1 MWSEMEKYPCAH
13 PRVKT
18 GCNYVIRIVSCNKSP
33 WNTTRAE
40 NAFKPA
46 GSAIATATMRDLYS
60 AKPWCVQLNLARV
73 LEDNVYTRT
82 QAHTFGGRVRVGRP
96 AYSVYSWMSIYERY
110 CVTGALRLGTS
121 MYNILIIRVVLSR
134 ESFISFLP
142 SEQLF
147 GWSLFLIFLYFRLNL
162 VVDFNSFLITNIIIR
177 VFYYVKKKFIIIC
190 VFILLWINLIELTCQ
205 N

>member
-82 QAHTFGGRVRVGRP
+82 QARSEDAFVLGDRRTACTAGCQYMRD
-96 AYSVYSWMSIYERY
+96 I
-110 CVTGALRLGTS
+110 ALLVHCGWEQAC
-121 MYNILIIRVVLSR
+121 IIFWLYVSCSLEKV
-134 ESFISFLP
+134 SFPF
-142 SEQLF
+142 
-147 GWSLFLIFLYFRLNL
+147 SLLNNYL
-162 VVDFNSFLITNIIIR
+162 ADHFF
-177 VFYYVKKKFIIIC
+177 
-190 VFILLWINLIELTCQ
+190 
-205 N
+205 

>member
-46 GSAIATATMRDLYS
+46 GSAIATMRDLYS

-82 QAHTFGGRVRVGRP
+82 QARSEDAFVLGDRRTACTARCQ
-96 AYSVYSWMSIYERY
+96 YERY

-177 VFYYVKKKFIIIC
+177 VFYYVKKKFIC

>member
-46 GSAIATATMRDLYS
+46 GSAIATMRDLYS

-82 QAHTFGGRVRVGRP
+82 QARSEDAFVLGDRRTACTARCQ
-96 AYSVYSWMSIYERY
+96 YERY

-147 GWSLFLIFLYFRLNL
+147 GWSLFLIFLYFCLNL
-162 VVDFNSFLITNIIIR
+162 VVEILI
-177 VFYYVKKKFIIIC
+177 
-190 VFILLWINLIELTCQ
+190 LS
-205 N
+205 